1 MELMF
6 YDPKEAQ
13 TIPEIKWNY
22 EEIKNYALDKAA
34 EYKSIAYTDADV
46 VAMKKDR
53 ADINRFINAL
63 DNERKNKKKQYMA
76 PYDVFEQQV
85 KDALQ
90 PLKEA
95 ESYIKKGLDEIEQQ
109 YRDAKTE
116 KMQEYYEKHV
126 GGLKELVP
134 FKKTIREEY
143 YKRAFTDKKLEQGY
157 LDFFAHIREDLSA
170 LDELPERFRDKA
182 ALKYTESFSLS
193 DALREGKRL
202 EELEK
207 LMQERKRKQETAQPT
222 QVYQEPKQT
231 KQGQK
236 QQEQATYQSEEVMC
250 LDFRVWGTREQ
261 LMGLRQYMLDYKIKF
276 GKVE

>member
-1 MELMF
+1 MELSILTPMEK
-6 YDPKEAQ
+6 PL
-13 TIPEIKWNY
+13 PEVQWN
-22 EEIKNYALDKAA
+22 NA
-34 EYKSIAYTDADV
+34 E
-46 VAMKKDR
+46 
-53 ADINRFINAL
+53 
-63 DNERKNKKKQYMA
+63 
-76 PYDVFEQQV
+76 
-85 KDALQ
+85 
-90 PLKEA
+90 LKEA
-95 ESYIKKGLDEIEQQ
+95 VKEKMKEFTSTVYTEVDSKAIKEDKAKINKFISAVEDERKKVKRYYIEPYEKFEAQAKEVLVPAREAVCVLDSKLQEIEKQ
-109 YRDAKTE
+109 YHDAKTE

-126 GGLKELVP
+126 GDLKELVP

-182 ALKYTESFSLS
+182 ALKYMESFSLS

-222 QVYQEPKQT
+222 QAHQEPKQT
-231 KQGQK
+231 KQDQK
-236 QQEQATYQSEEVMC
+236 KPEQATYQSEEVMR

-261 LMGLRQYMLDYKIKF
+261 LMGLRQYMIDHNIKF